1 VAVNKARVLAT
12 AQKHLARNNVDRAI
26 KELSRIVKDDPKDL
40 RTRQKIGE
48 LLARQG
54 SIPDAMKELAVVAQA
69 YERGGFYPKAAAI
82 YKQML
87 RFEPDQMQW
96 HLSLGEIYQQLA
108 HLSDAMDHFN
118 VVAEH
123 YEQSGSIKERIDI
136 YKKLLQIVPESIE
149 YGEKLADIYH
159 KEADPVAAM
168 DVWVKMTKTLKQRGD
183 NDALLKVYEAMANLR
198 PDDLPIARRL
208 ADLYLDRGDPR
219 RALVK
224 LQACFKADPQ
234 DTETLNLL
242 ADCFVDLG
250 EPGKAVAVL
259 QELARIYEDVGFDD
273 YRNQVYDR
281 IAEIDPEGAASLDG
295 DSGLDALGSASVIAD
310 LVLDE
315 GELPEAVQRSLCE
328 AEVLVEYDLV
338 EHAQSRLQKAIG
350 KSPGCF
356 ALHRALLP
364 LHLEAEALDEAKV
377 TMNAMYEAAMDKA
390 NYPVAKAVLSRAVDL
405 DPDDEESNG
414 KLEAFLEAMGEY
426 VEDIEPAALDAVDV
440 EPIGDED
447 DDSGIADLASQ
458 LIEAISDD
466 DAEALGSDDDD
477 DDDLVSELV
486 IGDEDLDS
494 DLADLL
500 IGEDDSDD
508 AMAGALFGDV
518 DEDPADDEA
527 DAEKPDDQEAE
538 DDFGDFDFDDAE
550 LQRIAAE
557 MTQDVEPVED
567 PDEEGAEAE
576 GDDAGS
582 GDEETE
588 AAAAEPDAAVASGG
602 PELDDDLFGDL
613 GDLDDLDDFSEGTL
627 TSFQLGKSY
636 FQSGA
641 YDDAVLELRRAVE
654 EGDHVTESLELLGL
668 SLRRTHDFKGSVKAF
683 RDLISRGSDDR
694 EQMIRVLFELG
705 VTYETVGSKS
715 SALKLYRKVV
725 AQAPD
730 FRDGEAQRRLDSLE
744 GAAN

>member
-1 VAVNKARVLAT
+1 LAVNKARVLAA
-12 AQKHLARNNVDRAI
+12 AQKHLSRNNVDRAI
-26 KELSRIVKDDPKDL
+26 KELARIVKDDPKDL

-54 SIPDAMKELAVVAQA
+54 SIPDAMKELSVVAEA

-168 DVWVKMTKTLKQRGD
+168 DVWAKMAKVLKQRGE
-183 NDALLKVYEAMANLR
+183 NESLLKVYEAMANLK

-219 RALVK
+219 RALAK

-250 EPGKAVAVL
+250 EPSKAVAVL
-259 QELARIYEDVGFDD
+259 KELARIYEDVGFDD

-281 IAEIDPEGAASLDG
+281 ISEIDPDGAAALEGGSELDE
-295 DSGLDALGSASVIAD
+295 LGSASVIAD
-310 LVLDE
+310 LTLDE
-315 GELPEAVQRSLCE
+315 GELSESIQRSLCE

-350 KSPGCF
+350 KSSGCF

-364 LHLEAEALDEAKV
+364 LYLEAEALDEAKA
-377 TMNAMYEAAMDKA
+377 TMNAMYEVAMDKA
-390 NYPVAKAVLSRAVDL
+390 NYPVAKAVLSRAVEL
-405 DPDDEESNG
+405 DPEDEESNG
-414 KLEAFLEAMGEY
+414 KLEAFLEAMGDY
-426 VEDIEPAALDAVDV
+426 VDELEPSALDAVDV
-440 EPIGDED
+440 EPLTGEDEGD
-447 DDSGIADLASQ
+447 GLADLASQ
-458 LIEAISDD
+458 LVESLGDD
-466 DAEALGSDDDD
+466 DALTVIDEDDDEEAD
-477 DDDLVSELV
+477 AELV
-486 IGDEDLDS
+486 IDDGDVDDEM
-494 DLADLL
+494 ADLL
-500 IGEDDSDD
+500 IGAGADAD
-508 AMAGALFGDV
+508 AMADAVLGDV
-518 DEDPADDEA
+518 NEDDAADGDEGEDEDAA
-527 DAEKPDDQEAE
+527 
-538 DDFGDFDFDDAE
+538 DDFGDFDFDDEE

-557 MTQDVEPVED
+557 MTQDVEPVDD
-567 PDEEGAEAE
+567 PDEADEQPEEPADSDHEQASADDDSEPAAEA
-576 GDDAGS
+576 
-582 GDEETE
+582 
-588 AAAAEPDAAVASGG
+588 ASLG
-602 PELDDDLFGDL
+602 DDLFGDLGDL
-613 GDLDDLDDFSEGTL
+613 GDLDDLDDLNDATL

-641 YDDAVLELRRAVE
+641 YDDAVIELRRAVE
-654 EGDHVTESLELLGL
+654 EGDQVSESLELLGL
-668 SLRRTHDFKGSVKAF
+668 ALRRTHDFKGSVKAF
-683 RDLISRGSDDR
+683 KDLIAQGSSDR
-694 EQMIRVLFELG
+694 EQVVRVLFELG
-705 VTYETVGSKS
+705 VTYETVGSKA
-715 SALKLYRKVV
+715 SAVKLYRKVV
-725 AQAPD
+725 TQVPD
-730 FRDGEAQRRLDSLE
+730 FRDGEAQRRLDALE
-744 GAAN
+744 G